1 MTAALPVTV
10 LRATELFATELPALP
25 GAREPGGARAA
36 YRGLA
41 TPHFWTNVVV
51 IPGLQRSTPRASE
64 VDHVIMILDGS
75 VEFSVDGRA
84 STLRRWDQILVP
96 AMVDWEYRNP
106 AEQEA
111 TFVSVVSDPA

>member
-10 LRATELFATELPALP
+10 LRRAELFAAALPALP
-25 GAREPGGARAA
+25 GAARPGGARAA

-41 TPHFWTNVVV
+41 TPHFRTNIVVV
-51 IPGLQRSTPRASE
+51 PGLQRSTPRASE

-75 VEFSVDGRA
+75 IEVSVDGRA
-84 STLRRWDQILVP
+84 AALERWDQILVP
-96 AMVDWEYRNP
+96 ARVDWEYRNP